1 MVAAHAI
8 YFPLLSAFS
17 AVFIFAGRLT
27 VSNELKQTETDA
39 VCIRGRMIWTILAAA
54 GTAGTAVSFL
64 IFRQIPPFRLFFLY
78 YVFLYSSLIGIVDF
92 YSHNYYL
99 EMLPW
104 LLPFILLG
112 CITWGVTDALFG
124 LLAGGCIGTVLA
136 LTEWLF
142 FRKLSYG
149 GGDTVYGAAASALI
163 GYRNFISYWTA
174 FRLILLA
181 AAAVH
186 IISVRL
192 IRKQSLEE
200 NRFVPLLP
208 WFSILTTV
216 FYAFLITGG

>member
-1 MVAAHAI
+1 MSGYSILCNTSIHCKTVIKCVFRFWGSSMVAAHAI

-142 FRKLSYG
+142 FRKL
-149 GGDTVYGAAASALI
+149 
-163 GYRNFISYWTA
+163 F
-174 FRLILLA
+174 
-181 AAAVH
+181 
-186 IISVRL
+186 
-192 IRKQSLEE
+192 
-200 NRFVPLLP
+200 LP
-208 WFSILTTV
+208 VSPNWIK
-216 FYAFLITGG
+216 FLIFKIIYSYLKICILNLIKVCETMKK